1 MEFKLL
7 CAGSRGAVG
16 RSSLVTGSS
25 GESGV
30 SEAVDR
36 ASRTLLLLGCI
47 RMGCNPSGDPRIEGR
62 SELGTVEFLNGNWDS
77 RKTTSREIYR
87 RPEEM

>member
-30 SEAVDR
+30 NEAVDR
-36 ASRTLLLLGCI
+36 ASRTLLLGCI

-62 SELGTVEFLNGNWDS
+62 SELGTVEFLNGN
-77 RKTTSREIYR
+77 
-87 RPEEM
+87 